1 MILRVGELACALLLI
16 SLVGIAMQNVSI
28 VIMDLVVVAT
38 NLPFITLRKDENCSI
53 LPSTHHNLLQN

>member
-38 NLPFITLRKDENCSI
+38 NSM
-53 LPSTHHNLLQN
+53 